1 MAALIVK
8 PQYLDKIRHA
18 QEDDLE
24 LQDHLLDRTRCGEA
38 SEFYPV
44 EGGTLNTSSG
54 RKVIPNDAE
63 LRREILDEAHQT
75 RYTIHPNN
83 NKMY

>member
-8 PQYLDKIRHA
+8 PQYLDKIRQA
-18 QEDDLE
+18 QEEDDLE
-24 LQDHLLDRTRCGEA
+24 LQDLIDRTRCGEA
-38 SEFYPV
+38 SGFYLI
-44 EGGTLNTSSG
+44 EGGTLKISS
-54 RKVIPNDAE
+54 RRTVIPNDAE